1 MADKKQFEAMINA
14 NKRMSPEAKKKA
26 LHSGGVNIE
35 LSNKE
40 LGQINRM
47 ILNNKSMQKYLKRIT
62 GNRLI

>member
-1 MADKKQFEAMINA
+1 MHDKKQFEAMINA

-40 LGQINRM
+40 LGQI
-47 ILNNKSMQKYLKRIT
+47 QKYLKRIT
-62 GNRLI
+62 GSKLI